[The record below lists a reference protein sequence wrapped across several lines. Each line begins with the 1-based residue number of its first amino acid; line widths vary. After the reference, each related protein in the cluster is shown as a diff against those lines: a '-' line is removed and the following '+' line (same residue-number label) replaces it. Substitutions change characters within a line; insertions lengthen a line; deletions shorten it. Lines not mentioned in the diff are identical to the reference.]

1 MSSENS
7 LVVGVLE
14 SKGWELPGAAG
25 ASRLRPGDVIVRI
38 GPEDAKDSLPWPFP
52 GGVQVGVVSPNILV
66 VTPFGAVLLEI
77 RHGKFIQVL
86 NAGSFSPVI
95 LQGSADAQQGILG

>member
-7 LVVGVLE
+7 LVVGVIE

-38 GPEDAKDSLPWPFP
+38 GPEDAKDTLEWPFP
-52 GGVQVGVVSPNILV
+52 GGVQVSLYVQVFSLRLAVHVVLAG
-66 VTPFGAVLLEI
+66 TEFKGGA
-77 RHGKFIQVL
+77 
-86 NAGSFSPVI
+86 FS
-95 LQGSADAQQGILG
+95 LTW